1 MKTTI
6 LKRKLKGFN
15 LMEMMVAMIIAG
27 ILITA
32 AIVAFA
38 PAISEAKSMEAQQQ
52 LEFLH
57 SMEKMYFFKSSKYSS
72 SFSEIKYEAP
82 KLTTEDGSAN
92 YRIEI
97 VEAGTNTFKA
107 RATAIADFD
116 GDGSLNVWEIDQ
128 DKKLKEVTPD

>member
-1 MKTTI
+1 
-6 LKRKLKGFN
+6 
-15 LMEMMVAMIIAG
+15 MELLVAMIIAG

-32 AIVAFA
+32 AVVYYT
-38 PAISEAKSMEAQQQ
+38 PAIAEAKSMEAQQQ
-52 LEFLH
+52 LAFLH

-82 KLTTEDGSAN
+82 KLTTED
-92 YRIEI
+92 RIEI

-116 GDGSLNVWEIDQ
+116 GDGTLNVWEIDQ